1 MKSRGYL
8 HVLAEP
14 RFRVLF
20 GSTVLSITAQ
30 TLRILALSVLVFA
43 ATGSALLAAL
53 AFGSGFLPQ
62 VLGAALLGSL
72 ADRVRPR
79 PLIAVGNLLE
89 CGTGLVLALGHLPIW
104 GDLVLVAVGAVVTP
118 VCLGGSGR
126 LVAEVLTGDDY
137 VLGRS
142 LNSMAASAAQL
153 AGLAGGGLAIGLLG
167 PQGALLV
174 SAGAYL
180 IATVW
185 VRFGLPD
192 LPVPAPAAG
201 SLVRHSIA
209 GQRALLADPAIRA
222 LMLAQWLPPA
232 FVTGAESLLVPY
244 AAGRG
249 YPTSAG
255 GLLLACLPV
264 GMLIGDVVAGR
275 LLAPATRE
283 RLLVAFVMLLGAPL
297 VVLAAPLP
305 PAVAAVALVCS
316 GMGFAYGLSVQRRF
330 RDAVPPES
338 RGQAFGLLSTGL
350 MTCQGIGPALCG
362 GLSTV
367 VAAPLLIAGAGAATV
382 LMGLKMRYQLGFM
395 NDSGGSSL
403 RAGAG
408 AGADSS

>member
-1 MKSRGYL
+1 MSSGVRSRGYL
-8 HVLAEP
+8 RVLAEP

-20 GSTVLSITAQ
+20 GSTVLSIAAQ

-62 VLGAALLGSL
+62 VFGAALLGSL

-79 PLIAVGNLLE
+79 PLIAVGNLFE
-89 CGTGLVLALGHLPIW
+89 CVTGLALALGHLPVW
-104 GDLVLVAVGAVVTP
+104 GDLLLVAIGAVVTP

-153 AGLAGGGLAIGLLG
+153 AGLAGGGLAIGVLG
-167 PQGALLV
+167 AQGALLI
-174 SAGAYL
+174 SAGAYFV
-180 IATVW
+180 ATAW

-192 LPVPAPAAG
+192 LPKPAPADG

-209 GQRALLADPAIRA
+209 GHRALLADPVIRA
-222 LMLAQWLPPA
+222 LLLAQWLPPA
-232 FVTGAESLLVPY
+232 LVTGAESLLVPY

-249 YPTSAG
+249 YPASAG

-264 GMLIGDVVAGR
+264 GMLVGDVVAAR

-283 RLLVAFVMLLGAPL
+283 RLLVAFVVLLGAPL
-297 VVLAAPLP
+297 VLLAAPLP
-305 PAVAAVALVCS
+305 PTIAGVALVCS
-316 GMGFAYGLSVQRRF
+316 GAGFAYGLSVQRRF
-330 RDAVPPES
+330 RDAVPPDR

-350 MTCQGIGPALCG
+350 MTCQGLGPALCG

-367 VAAPLLIAGAGAATV
+367 VAAPVLIAAAGVATV
-382 LMGLKMRYQLGFM
+382 LMGLTMRRLAT
-395 NDSGGSSL
+395 SS
-403 RAGAG
+403 A
-408 AGADSS
+408 S